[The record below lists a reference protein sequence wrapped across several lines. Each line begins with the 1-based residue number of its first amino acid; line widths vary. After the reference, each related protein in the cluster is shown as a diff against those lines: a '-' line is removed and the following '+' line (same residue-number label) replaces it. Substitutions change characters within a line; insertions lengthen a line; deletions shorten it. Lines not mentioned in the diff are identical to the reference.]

1 MKNIQK
7 FQDYPPMSGYHSY
20 ILGKIL
26 NIFFPEAVEFKYSHG
41 YETKIF
47 KIVMRFFS
55 LFSDFIIFHIAVH
68 FFCYKIFISNKIK
81 KNKKPLYIKYF
92 IINIL
97 ILLNPL
103 MIIIDHGHFQYNNV
117 MHGFFVFAV
126 FVLLNDQY
134 IFAIIFLVFCVN
146 YKQMG
151 LYYAIIF
158 PCYVMKKLFFSG
170 EKNLKRYL
178 ISCLYIIFYGVITI
192 LCMGIVYFPW
202 IKNKRL
208 KDVFHRIFPVQRG
221 IFEDKVATF
230 WCILNIFIK
239 LKNFE
244 NNNLIKLSLV
254 LTLLGCLLPVFVIF
268 KSNKI
273 TKKIC
278 IKSLFIVSF
287 SFYLFSYHVHEKT
300 IIVPFVA
307 FLINLPHMKKFLPSF
322 TLVAMFS
329 LFPLLKREN
338 QIVPYYLATLIYY
351 FISKLV
357 NLLLPKKSDKKNIYF
372 FIEIF
377 IFIMMVLYHII
388 EYKIPPPEKY
398 PWFYPMINAL
408 FCFCFF
414 FGLFLYSNYS
424 LIKISFKEK
433 IKNKD

>member
-1 MKNIQK
+1 
-7 FQDYPPMSGYHSY
+7 
-20 ILGKIL
+20 
-26 NIFFPEAVEFKYSHG
+26 
-41 YETKIF
+41 
-47 KIVMRFFS
+47 
-55 LFSDFIIFHIAVH
+55 
-68 FFCYKIFISNKIK
+68 
-81 KNKKPLYIKYF
+81 
-92 IINIL
+92 
-97 ILLNPL
+97 

-126 FVLLNDQY
+126 FFLLNDQY
-134 IFAIIFLVFCVN
+134 IFAIIFLVYCVN

-158 PCYVMKKLFFSG
+158 PCYVIKKLIFSE
-170 EKNLKRYL
+170 EKNLKKYF
-178 ISCLYIIFYGVITI
+178 ISCLYIILYGIITI
-192 LCMGIVYFPW
+192 LGMGIVYFPW
-202 IKNKRL
+202 IKNKKL

-230 WCILNIFIK
+230 WCVLNIFIK
-239 LKNFE
+239 LKNFD
-244 NNNLIKLSLV
+244 NNNLIKFSLI

-278 IKSLFIVSF
+278 IKSFFIVSF

-338 QIVPYYLATLIYY
+338 QIVPYYLTTLIYY

-357 NLLLPKKSDKKNIYF
+357 NLFLPKKSDKNNIYF

-377 IFIMMVLYHII
+377 IFIMMVLYHVI

-408 FCFCFF
+408 FCFCCF

-424 LIKISFKEK
+424 LIKMIFKEK
-433 IKNKD
+433 IKNEN